1 MLRYVALVRE
11 HKHVIISG
19 PAGSGKSGMAG
30 RLASAVS
37 RRVQRLR
44 LTREA
49 GSVKG
54 EVERLR
60 MAGAECVILDNLEH
74 AESLDTLLQEL
85 SAPGAG
91 PQYIIGQQSLFMIIN
106 KCHYSYLLY
115 AQIKVCFC
123 SLYCVQF

>member
-49 GSVKG
+49 GGVRG
-54 EVERLR
+54 EVEQLR
-60 MAGAECVILDNLEH
+60 VAGAECVILDNLEH

-106 KCHYSYLLY
+106 KCPYSLN

-123 SLYCVQF
+123 TLYYT

>member
-44 LTREA
+44 LTKDRVA
-49 GSVKG
+49 
-54 EVERLR
+54 
-60 MAGAECVILDNLEH
+60 
-74 AESLDTLLQEL
+74 
-85 SAPGAG
+85 
-91 PQYIIGQQSLFMIIN
+91 
-106 KCHYSYLLY
+106 
-115 AQIKVCFC
+115 IKMFHTFNN
-123 SLYCVQF
+123 SF